1 MKTGMIQGVS
11 IMKKYAGIDIGG
23 TQLRLGIFDEAG
35 KLLDVYKT
43 VNDRTLGGEKNIDL
57 LLEYVFKNG
66 HDVSAYGIAS
76 PGPLDLK
83 RGMILNPPNLYGWDN
98 FPIVRYI
105 REKTGKPCAVNN
117 DGNLAGLAEAR
128 IGAGKGYDSVVY
140 IGMSTGMGGSFV
152 YKGELINGAHCNTA
166 EFYNVIVSDDP
177 YHHGSANPGSLNEI
191 AGGAAMER
199 IATETY
205 GRQMFAKDLFG
216 MFDQGDEKA
225 AEILEKTS
233 DALAKGLANIYY
245 VIDPDI
251 YVIGGSI
258 GMNNPWYIDK
268 VIAKAKQ
275 YMTDPDINTALS
287 QFGDD
292 AGLYGAMLIA
302 QDCEKQT
309 GTHTVRSL

>member
-1 MKTGMIQGVS
+1 
-11 IMKKYAGIDIGG
+11 MKKYAGIDIGG
-23 TQLRLGIFDEAG
+23 TQLRIGIFDEEG

-43 VNDRTLGGEKNIDL
+43 VNDRSLSGEANIQNL
-57 LLEYVFKNG
+57 LDYISGSG
-66 HDVSAYGIAS
+66 HEISAYGIAS

-83 RGMILNPPNLYGWDN
+83 KGKILNPPNLYGWDN
-98 FPIVRYI
+98 FEIVNFI
-105 REKTGKPCAVNN
+105 RNKTGKPCAINN

-128 IGAGKGYDSVVY
+128 IGAAKGYDSVIF

-199 IATETY
+199 IASEAY
-205 GRQMFAKDLFG
+205 GTQMFAKDLFAKY
-216 MFDQGDEKA
+216 DEGDPKA

-233 DALAKGLANIYY
+233 DALAKGISNIYY
-245 VIDPDI
+245 IIDPDI
-251 YVIGGSI
+251 YVVGGSI

-268 VIAKAKQ
+268 VIAKAKT
-275 YMTDPDINTALS
+275 YMTDPDINVALS
-287 QFGDD
+287 VFGDD
-292 AGLYGAMLIA
+292 AGLYGAMLA
-302 QDCEKQT
+302 AKDAEKAA
-309 GTHTVRSL
+309 GSHTVRKI